1 MKELVAINGE
11 IFKPSDAK
19 ISVFDRGFLF
29 GDAIYEVTR
38 SYGRI
43 FFQIEPHVE
52 RLFRSAE
59 WIGMDLGKTQTQM
72 IEHIYNIY
80 KKADLDDAYMRIQ
93 ISRGDGPIGMSKN
106 LVKKPN
112 EVIIIYPFVQIDKK
126 YFDEG
131 AKIFVTE
138 RLRNS
143 KKALDPNIKSGN
155 YLNNVLAYN
164 EGEKEGAFETFMLN
178 SQGMVTEGT
187 TSNIFMIKGNSLI
200 TPPENYDILVG
211 ITRRIVMDIAD
222 NVGLKVE
229 EKGFDLKTLQGAD
242 EVFLTSSTR
251 EIVPIKDVNGKSFKA
266 TGFEKTRKL
275 INEYKAYTN
284 RYLENAKKEHP
295 WR

>member
-11 IFKPSDAK
+11 IFKPNEAK

-43 FFQIEPHVE
+43 FYQIEPHIQ
-52 RLFRSAE
+52 RLYRSAE
-59 WIGMDLGKTQTQM
+59 WIGMDLGKTQAQM

-80 KKADLDDAYMRIQ
+80 KKVDCDDVYMRIQ

-112 EVIIIYPFVQIDKK
+112 EVIIIYPFVQIDQK
-126 YFDEG
+126 YFNEG
-131 AKIFVTE
+131 AKIYVAP
-138 RLRNS
+138 RLRNT

-155 YLNNVLAYN
+155 YLNNVLAFN
-164 EGEKEGAFETFMLN
+164 EGEKEGAFETFMIN
-178 SQGMVTEGT
+178 SQGHITEGT
-187 TSNIFMIKGNSLI
+187 TSNIFMVKGNSVI
-200 TPPENYDILVG
+200 TPPANYDILVG
-211 ITRRIVMDIAD
+211 ITRGIVMEIAQD
-222 NVGLKVE
+222 LGYQVE
-229 EKGFDLKTLQGAD
+229 EKGFDLKTLQEAD

-251 EIVPIKDVNGKSFKA
+251 EIVPVKDVNGKSFSVHKY
-266 TGFEKTRKL
+266 EKTRAL
-275 INEYKAYTN
+275 IEGYKAYTN
-284 RYLENAKKEHP
+284 RYLEKAKKEHP

>member
-1 MKELVAINGE
+1 MKELVSINGE
-11 IFKPSDAK
+11 IFKPNDAK

-43 FFQIEPHVE
+43 FFQIEPHIE
-52 RLFRSAE
+52 RLYRSAN
-59 WIGMDLGKTQTQM
+59 WIDMDLGKTQSQM

-80 KKADLDDAYMRIQ
+80 KKIDCNDVYMRIQ

-131 AKIFVTE
+131 AKIYVTE

-164 EGEKEGAFETFMLN
+164 EGEKHAAFETFMMN
-178 SQGMVTEGT
+178 DRGHVTEGT
-187 TSNIFMIKGNSLI
+187 TSNIFMVKGNSLI
-200 TPPENYDILVG
+200 TPPEDYDILVG
-211 ITRRIVMDIAD
+211 ITRKIVMELAE
-222 NVGLKVE
+222 NLGLKVE

-251 EIVPIKDVNGKSFKA
+251 EIVPVRDVNGKTFKVS
-266 TGFEKTRKL
+266 TFDKTRKL
-275 INEYKAYTN
+275 IDGYKTYVN
-284 RYLENAKKEHP
+284 NYLERAKKEHP
-295 WR
+295 WK

>member
-1 MKELVAINGE
+1 MKELVAVNGE
-11 IFKPSDAK
+11 IFSPQDAK

-59 WIGMDLGKTQTQM
+59 FIGMDLGKTQSQM

-80 KKADLDDAYMRIQ
+80 KKVDCDDVYMRIQ
-93 ISRGDGPIGMSKN
+93 ISRGDGPIGMSPGM
-106 LVKKPN
+106 VKKPN

-126 YFDEG
+126 YFEEG
-131 AKIFVTE
+131 AKIFVTP
-138 RLRNS
+138 RLRNA

-155 YLNNVLAYN
+155 YLNNVLAYS
-164 EGEKEGAFETFMLN
+164 EGEKVGAFETFMVN
-178 SQGMVTEGT
+178 SQGQITEGT
-187 TSNIFMIKGNSLI
+187 TSNIFMVKGNTLI
-200 TPPENYDILVG
+200 TPPENFDILVG
-211 ITRRIVMDIAD
+211 ITRAIVMEVAS

-229 EKGFDLKTLQGAD
+229 ERGFDLKELQDSD

-251 EIVPIKDVNGKSFKA
+251 EIVPIKDVNGKTFSVKQY
-266 TGFEKTRKL
+266 EKTPSL
-275 INEYKAYTN
+275 IRGYKAYIN
-284 RYLENAKKEHP
+284 RYLERAKKEHP
-295 WR
+295 WK

>member
-1 MKELVAINGE
+1 MKELVAVNGE

-52 RLFRSAE
+52 RLFRSAK
-59 WIGMDLGKTQTQM
+59 WIDMDLGKTESQM

-80 KKADLDDAYMRIQ
+80 KKIDCDDVYMRIQ

-106 LVKKPN
+106 MVKKPN

-126 YFDEG
+126 YFDDG

-138 RLRNS
+138 RLRNA

-164 EGEKEGAFETFMLN
+164 EGEKEGAFETFMMN
-178 SQGMVTEGT
+178 SDGCVTEGT
-187 TSNIFMIKGNSLI
+187 TSNIFMVKGNTLI
-200 TPPENYDILVG
+200 TPPANYDILVG
-211 ITRRIVMDIAD
+211 ITRGIVMEIAE
-222 NVGLKVE
+222 NIGLKVE
-229 EKGFDLKTLQGAD
+229 EKGFDLKDLQSAD

-251 EIVPIKDVNGKSFKA
+251 EIVPVRDVNGKTFQVSKFQQ
-266 TGFEKTRKL
+266 TRKL
-275 INEYKAYTN
+275 IDGYKAYTN
-284 RYLENAKKEHP
+284 KYLENAKKEHP

>member
-1 MKELVAINGE
+1 MKELVAVNGE
-11 IFKPSDAK
+11 IYKPGDAK

-43 FFQIEPHVE
+43 FFQIEAHIE
-52 RLFRSAE
+52 RLYRSAK
-59 WIGMDLGKTQTQM
+59 WIDMDLAKTQSEM
-72 IEHIYNIY
+72 IRHIYDIY
-80 KKADLDDAYMRIQ
+80 KKIDCEDVYMRIQ

-106 LVKKPN
+106 MVKKPN

-138 RLRNS
+138 RLRNA

-164 EGEKEGAFETFMLN
+164 EGEKEGAFETFMVN
-178 SQGMVTEGT
+178 SQGHVTEGT
-187 TSNIFMIKGNSLI
+187 TSNIFMVKNNTLI
-200 TPPENYDILVG
+200 TPPANYDILVG
-211 ITRRIVMDIAD
+211 ITRGIVMEIAE
-222 NVGLKVE
+222 NIGLKVE
-229 EKGFDLKTLQGAD
+229 EKGFDLKTLQSAD

-251 EIVPIKDVNGKSFKA
+251 EIVPVKDVNGKTFKV
-266 TGFEKTRKL
+266 GQFEKTRKL
-275 INEYKAYTN
+275 IEGYKAYTS